1 MRPKIII
8 AIPMPG
14 LRPSLLA
21 LAATASCLLSGCS
34 HTHVVSAGRTLHL
47 ALSEYRINPADVR
60 VSSGIVTIFVRNYGR
75 LTHNLVISQNG
86 QNVASTPPVP
96 PGDTAEMIL
105 DFAPGKYSMASTILS
120 DQALGQYG
128 TLVATG

>member
-1 MRPKIII
+1 
-8 AIPMPG
+8 MPG
-14 LRPSLLA
+14 LRPSKLA
-21 LAATASCLLSGCS
+21 LAIGVSCLLGGCS
-34 HTHVVSAGRTLHL
+34 HTHVVAADRTLHL

-75 LTHNLVISQNG
+75 LTHDLVISHGG
-86 QNVASTPPVP
+86 QSVASTPPVP

-105 DFAPGKYSMASTILS
+105 DFAPGTYSMASTILS

-128 TLVATG
+128 TLNVTG